1 MEIVHLLVCTD
12 VQRADNDFLP
22 RHALQHTLVR
32 QKLLFF
38 VGIVIIFQ
46 IQKFAPEQSD
56 TAGIVEQHCTD
67 IVHTADVGID
77 VDFGAVPGNVFLAF
91 QFQQQTLFLLV
102 CLLLFQQPPAS
113 FLVRFHENLTGKAVY
128 DRLCAVLYLFQKIA
142 AHTDDCRNVHVP
154 SQNRCVRVGRT
165 VCRHKCQHLVL
176 IQRNGFAGGEV
187 VRTNDVLFAGIF
199 LHSNASRQIGNDAV
213 GNVPHVSRT
222 SLHIGIVHG
231 GEHLG
236 EVVRRNGNRI
246 LSIDFLGIND
256 VLNALVVVVIFQHHH
271 VDLKDLSIG
280 FTHFFQCLFIDR
292 L

>member
-1 MEIVHLLVCTD
+1 M
-12 VQRADNDFLP
+12 
-22 RHALQHTLVR
+22 
-32 QKLLFF
+32 
-38 VGIVIIFQ
+38 
-46 IQKFAPEQSD
+46 
-56 TAGIVEQHCTD
+56 
-67 IVHTADVGID
+67 
-77 VDFGAVPGNVFLAF
+77 
-91 QFQQQTLFLLV
+91 
-102 CLLLFQQPPAS
+102 
-113 FLVRFHENLTGKAVY
+113 
-128 DRLCAVLYLFQKIA
+128 
-142 AHTDDCRNVHVP
+142 
-154 SQNRCVRVGRT
+154 RVGRT
-165 VCRHKCQHLVL
+165 VCRHKCQYLVL
-176 IQRNGFAGGEV
+176 IQRNSFAGGEV
-187 VRTNDVLFAGIF
+187 VRTDDVLFAGIF
-199 LHSNASRQIGNDAV
+199 LHSNVSRQIGNDAV